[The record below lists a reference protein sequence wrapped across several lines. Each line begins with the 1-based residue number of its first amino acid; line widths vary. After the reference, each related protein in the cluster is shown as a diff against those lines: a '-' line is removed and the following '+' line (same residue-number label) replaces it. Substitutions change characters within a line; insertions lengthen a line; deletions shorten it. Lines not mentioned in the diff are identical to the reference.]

1 VDALQL
7 LIVELARLTA
17 GKEVDWDY
25 WKEAVVPLALNHP
38 TVAREQGAGP
48 TGAEIRAGPQLAASR
63 GSPPSWWRWPGHC
76 GARHY
81 SIRTEQTYVDWC
93 QRFLRFFPDT
103 PVEDLG
109 EKDVQ
114 RFLTHLAVERTVAA
128 STQNLALNALGFLFK
143 EVLERPL
150 DTLQFARAKRPS
162 RLPVVLTRDEANRL
176 LMKDWAGPSA

>member
-1 VDALQL
+1 M
-7 LIVELARLTA
+7 
-17 GKEVDWDY
+17 
-25 WKEAVVPLALNHP
+25 
-38 TVAREQGAGP
+38 
-48 TGAEIRAGPQLAASR
+48 
-63 GSPPSWWRWPGHC
+63 
-76 GARHY
+76 
-81 SIRTEQTYVDWC
+81 DWC
-93 QRFLRFFPDT
+93 RRFLQFFPDT
-103 PVEDLG
+103 PLEDLG
-109 EKDVQ
+109 DEDVQ